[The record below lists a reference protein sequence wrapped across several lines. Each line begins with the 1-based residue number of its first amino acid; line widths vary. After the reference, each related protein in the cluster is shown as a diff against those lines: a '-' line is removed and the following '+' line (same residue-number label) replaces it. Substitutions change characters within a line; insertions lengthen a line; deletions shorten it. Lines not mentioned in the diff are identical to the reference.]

1 MVNLVKPIYVESPSH
16 ICLYSKELRSET
28 LNFLNKCDQVIFNN
42 KAPLLLDLSNLTF
55 ISAAASVLFLSTIQR
70 ARYYGPHS
78 NGLLNVVI
86 LEPNE
91 PIIKGLF
98 SSTGLLNALNCY
110 RDKDFEQL
118 FLTGSNYLTG
128 NIPKKDSK
136 RLSEHICK
144 KYNLNKLPKRLS
156 TAIDEG
162 LLNVLHHAY
171 DGDTHTFMR
180 SRWWACAQVVK
191 DENEQKHLQCI
202 ILDRGIGVANSI
214 SKGFPNKLNMNIDS
228 AAIQFAMQEGITS
241 TGKDGRGQGS
251 EDMKHP
257 IELSCENDFLCISS
271 HKGEVKFDK
280 HNVMVFQHLDTV
292 SSTIIEWSLEFDD

>member
-1 MVNLVKPIYVESPSH
+1 MVDFIKPICVTSPSS

-28 LNFLNKCDQVIFNN
+28 LVFLNKCDQVIF
-42 KAPLLLDLSNLTF
+42 KSRVPLLLDLSNLEF
-55 ISAAASVLFLSTIQR
+55 ISAAASVLFLSTVQR

-78 NGLLNVVI
+78 NGRLNVVI
-86 LEPNE
+86 LEPKD
-91 PIIKGLF
+91 PVIKGLF
-98 SSTGLLNALNCY
+98 STTGLLSALNCH

-136 RLSEHICK
+136 RLSGHICK
-144 KYNLNKLPKRLS
+144 KYNLDKLPNRLS

-171 DGDTHTFMR
+171 NDDTHPFMR
-180 SRWWACAQVVK
+180 SRWWACAQVVE
-191 DENEQKHLQCI
+191 DENKQKHLQCI
-202 ILDRGIGVANSI
+202 ILDRGVGVASSI
-214 SKGFPNKLNMNIDS
+214 SKGYPDKLNMNVDS
-228 AAIQFAMQEGITS
+228 AAIQFAMEEGITS

-280 HNVMVFQHLDTV
+280 HDVMVLQHLDTV